1 MGKSAIL
8 SVRIVSNGRDAEKS
22 MDRTAR
28 KLTSI
33 GKAGAKSGVTLS
45 RMYQKMDGAARTA
58 TKVGALAIAT
68 QALTVKAAQAAS
80 ALAPLAG
87 LVGAIPGAAGAAGAA
102 MATFKVAT
110 EGVSDALEAAQK
122 GTAEFNDAI
131 KDMPP
136 SMQNSVRSMA
146 RLQDEFEGIAKSVQS
161 GFWKDLDRQIDALG
175 RATFP
180 MLNREMTATARGMNG
195 FVTELLE
202 AGRQASTIDAIAASF
217 ELAQRAIEN
226 LTPAVG
232 PVVDGIAE
240 IVEASADMMG
250 GFEGA
255 EDAGKSFQRWAKRIT
270 SDGSLERWFRDGM
283 EAAKELARGVGGIGR
298 ILGGI
303 GKAANEAGGPGGGLA
318 TFADSMN
325 RIADAIA
332 RPEIQD
338 EMVES
343 FRRANEMVGAV
354 TDVLIELLPHIVRWA
369 PELLA
374 IATAW
379 RVATTFM
386 AAYQLLTLVV
396 TGLHAIMAAGGVAAL
411 ASIAWAWV
419 TTAAAALL
427 NAGKIALAWV
437 IAMGPVGWAIA
448 AVIAVGAAFLI
459 AYEKCGW
466 FRDGVNKAMG
476 KIKSVIGFVV
486 DWIKRAWTGA
496 WEWAKERA
504 VRFVVGA
511 GVALNGIRTKVSGI
525 VDGIKGGFSRAWDSA
540 KSGAERFRRTVSS
553 AMERVKG
560 VIESVRRAASR
571 ALDVAR
577 DAVSKV
583 NPFSWFAMGAQAPQR
598 QMLPDVGQP
607 FYMTAAIID
616 SGAPAFSRSGPV
628 RTEQTVVNITVNGAI
643 DPNETARQIR
653 RLLDRDGVRDG
664 RFSLGVS
671 ARRA

>member
-1 MGKSAIL
+1 MAKSAIL
-8 SVRIVSNGRDAEKS
+8 SVRIVSNGRDAEKG

-28 KLTSI
+28 KLTKI
-33 GKAGAKSGVTLS
+33 GKAGAKSGVELS
-45 RMYQKMDGAARTA
+45 RMYQKMDGAARAT

-110 EGVSDALEAAQK
+110 AGVSDAMEAAQK
-122 GTAEFNDAI
+122 GTAEFSEAI
-131 KDMPP
+131 ADMPP
-136 SMQNSVRSMA
+136 SMQKSVRSMA
-146 RLQDEFEGIAKSVQS
+146 RLQDQFEGIAKSVQS

-195 FVTELLE
+195 FVTELLK
-202 AGRQASTIDAIAASF
+202 AGRQASTIDAIASSF
-217 ELAQRAIEN
+217 KLAQRAIKN
-226 LTPAVG
+226 LTPAIG
-232 PVVDGIAE
+232 PVVDGLAR
-240 IVEASADMMG
+240 IVKASADMMG

-270 SDGSLERWFRDGM
+270 SDGSLERWFRDGVD
-283 EAAKELARGVGGIGR
+283 AAKNLARGVGGIGR

-303 GKAANEAGGPGGGLA
+303 AKAANEAGGEGGGLA
-318 TFADSMN
+318 AFADSTN

-332 RPEIQD
+332 RPEIQT
-338 EMVES
+338 ELVES
-343 FRRANEMVGAV
+343 FERANEIARKV
-354 TDVLIELLPHIVRWA
+354 TDVFIELLPYLVRWA

-374 IATAW
+374 VATAW

-386 AAYQLLTLVV
+386 AAYQLLMAIVS
-396 TGLHAIMAAGGVAAL
+396 GMHAIMAAGGVAAL
-411 ASIAWAWV
+411 AGIARAWV
-419 TTAAAALL
+419 TAAAAALI
-427 NAGKIALAWV
+427 NAGKMAVAWV
-437 IAMGPVGWAIA
+437 IAMGPVGWAVA
-448 AVIAVGAAFLI
+448 AIIAVGAAFYL

-466 FRDGVNKAMG
+466 FRDGVNAAMK
-476 KIKSVIGFVV
+476 KIKEVIGFVV
-486 DWIKRAWTGA
+486 EWIKRAWTRA

-511 GVALNGIRTKVSGI
+511 GVALNGIRTKVSDI
-525 VDGIKGGFSRAWDSA
+525 VEGIKRGFSRAWESA
-540 KSGAERFRRTVSS
+540 KGGAERFRRTVSG
-553 AMERVKG
+553 AMERVKD

-571 ALDVAR
+571 ALDIAR
-577 DAVSKV
+577 DAASKV

-616 SGAPAFSRSGPV
+616 SGASAFTRSGSV
-628 RTEQTVVNITVNGAI
+628 RTEQTVVNITVNGAV
-643 DPNETARQIR
+643 DAAGVARQIR
-653 RLLDRDGVRDG
+653 GMLNSDGIRDG
-664 RFSLGVS
+664 RVMIGGDYL
-671 ARRA
+671 